1 MKRFFSLAVVLG
13 LMISLTTSC
22 VDEESELGMSL
33 ADTTMLYNGK
43 TDTLYADNAWTEFE
57 DSLLTSNYSYGII
70 GNYTDPTFGK
80 VSSELYTQIALPSN
94 ADNISLDSSL
104 VIDSVILTLT
114 KSQLFPDTGRVY
126 NFHFEVKQLAE
137 PLLSD
142 TQFYAEN
149 TLPVNESAVFFDNN
163 VSVSNSDTAIHLVLN
178 SNIYPVLQQT
188 ATAEEFIK
196 ITKGLRI
203 RITTT
208 GDEGMVSIDFS
219 SSRTNLRVYYHYQ
232 YGTENNNG
240 YYTFLM
246 GAGTSHFTHFEHKYT
261 GTPFA
266 SGNKI
271 PGTLRLYLEPLAGHR
286 IRMSFDQDLQAFH
299 AAHPWAVI
307 HHAELIMPLAPETP
321 ALKPDQILTLRKQ
334 ADNSDVY
341 INDLIDIYTLS
352 GYDGSYNE
360 TGNCYKM
367 RVTQHLQGLLREGR
381 DRGIMLL
388 LNSRR
393 HAAQRAIFN
402 GIGTSDRPKIIF
414 VYTE

>member
-219 SSRTNLRVYYHYQ
+219 SSRTNLRVSYHYQ
-232 YGTENNNG
+232 
-240 YYTFLM
+240 
-246 GAGTSHFTHFEHKYT
+246 
-261 GTPFA
+261 
-266 SGNKI
+266 
-271 PGTLRLYLEPLAGHR
+271 
-286 IRMSFDQDLQAFH
+286 
-299 AAHPWAVI
+299 
-307 HHAELIMPLAPETP
+307 
-321 ALKPDQILTLRKQ
+321 
-334 ADNSDVY
+334 
-341 INDLIDIYTLS
+341 
-352 GYDGSYNE
+352 
-360 TGNCYKM
+360 
-367 RVTQHLQGLLREGR
+367 
-381 DRGIMLL
+381 
-388 LNSRR
+388 
-393 HAAQRAIFN
+393 
-402 GIGTSDRPKIIF
+402 
-414 VYTE
+414 